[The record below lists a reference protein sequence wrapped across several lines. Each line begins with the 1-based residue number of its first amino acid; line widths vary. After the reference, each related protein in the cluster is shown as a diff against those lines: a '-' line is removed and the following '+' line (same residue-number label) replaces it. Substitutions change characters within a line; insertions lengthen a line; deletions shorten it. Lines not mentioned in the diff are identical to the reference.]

1 MGLVRL
7 FPPLSRQPS
16 LATRGVKEPEYEV
29 AELDGWPTG
38 YSPVLILSK
47 KVEYHYRRLSRCW
60 ARIVFQSK
68 HTV

>member
-38 YSPVLILSK
+38 YIYSRDHMINILILK
-47 KVEYHYRRLSRCW
+47 LFLFFIIFIFGNFPMK
-60 ARIVFQSK
+60 F
-68 HTV
+68 